1 MLVRELTPY
10 GKDLK
15 CQLVKN
21 GMTQVE
27 LAEKVGTSKQY
38 LGKIIFGERAGTMYL
53 EHINQELLANENVK
67 RQSTL
72 TPYGKE
78 VKCRLIE
85 LNMTQREL
93 AEIVGTSKQY
103 LGKILHGS
111 RSGTKY
117 VGEIN
122 RILGLGK
129 QSQTTKIKS
138 PVNDKSVKMVV
149 VPELSMTTLALPDL
163 ALPVLK

>member
-27 LAEKVGTSKQY
+27 LAEKAGTTKQY

-53 EHINQELLANENVK
+53 EHIDRELLVNENEK

-93 AEIVGTSKQY
+93 AEMVGTSKQY
-103 LGKILHGS
+103 MGKILHGS
-111 RSGTKY
+111 RSGAKY
-117 VGEIN
+117 VGEMN
-122 RILGLGK
+122 RILGIGK
-129 QSQTTKIKS
+129 EVQNTKIKS
-138 PVNDKSVKMVV
+138 CGNDKSLKMVV
-149 VPELSMTTLALPDL
+149 VPALSMPTLP
-163 ALPVLK
+163 LPVSK

>member
-1 MLVRELTPY
+1 MCESMLVRELTSY
-10 GKDLK
+10 GKSLK
-15 CQLVKN
+15 CQLVRS

-27 LAEKVGTSKQY
+27 LAEKVGTSNQY

-53 EHINQELLANENVK
+53 DHIDRELLASENID
-67 RQSTL
+67 RESTL
-72 TPYGKE
+72 TSYGKE

-85 LNMTQREL
+85 LNMTQQEL
-93 AEIVGTSKQY
+93 AEMVGTSKQY

-122 RILGLGK
+122 RILRLGK
-129 QSQTTKIKS
+129 QFHIIPSLT
-138 PVNDKSVKMVV
+138 V
-149 VPELSMTTLALPDL
+149 
-163 ALPVLK
+163 

>member
-1 MLVRELTPY
+1 MCESMLVRELTSY
-10 GKDLK
+10 GKSLK
-15 CQLVKN
+15 CQLVRS

-53 EHINQELLANENVK
+53 DHIDRELLASENID
-67 RQSTL
+67 RESTL
-72 TPYGKE
+72 TSYGKE

-85 LNMTQREL
+85 LNMTQQEL
-93 AEIVGTSKQY
+93 AEMVGTSKQY

-122 RILGLGK
+122 RILRLGK
-129 QSQTTKIKS
+129 QFHIIPSLT
-138 PVNDKSVKMVV
+138 V
-149 VPELSMTTLALPDL
+149 
-163 ALPVLK
+163 

>member
-1 MLVRELTPY
+1 MCETMLVRELTPY

-15 CQLVKN
+15 CQLVKI

-53 EHINQELLANENVK
+53 EHIDQELLVNENVK

-93 AEIVGTSKQY
+93 AEMVGTSKQY
-103 LGKILHGS
+103 MGKILHGS
-111 RSGTKY
+111 RSGAKY
-117 VGEIN
+117 VGEMN
-122 RILGLGK
+122 RILGIGK
-129 QSQTTKIKS
+129 EVQNTKIKS
-138 PVNDKSVKMVV
+138 CGNDKSLKMVV
-149 VPELSMTTLALPDL
+149 VPALSMPILPF
-163 ALPVLK
+163 PVSK

>member
-1 MLVRELTPY
+1 MLVRELTSY
-10 GKDLK
+10 GKNLK
-15 CQLVKN
+15 CQLVRS

-53 EHINQELLANENVK
+53 EHIDRELLASENIDRK
-67 RQSTL
+67 STL
-72 TPYGKE
+72 TSYGKE

-85 LNMTQREL
+85 LNMTQQEL
-93 AEIVGTSKQY
+93 ADMVGTSKQY
-103 LGKILHGS
+103 LGKILHGL

-122 RILGLGK
+122 RILGLGN
-129 QSQTTKIKS
+129 QVQTTKITS
-138 PVNDKSVKMVV
+138 SVNDKFFEMVV
-149 VPELSMTTLALPDL
+149 VPDLS
-163 ALPVLK
+163 LPVLK